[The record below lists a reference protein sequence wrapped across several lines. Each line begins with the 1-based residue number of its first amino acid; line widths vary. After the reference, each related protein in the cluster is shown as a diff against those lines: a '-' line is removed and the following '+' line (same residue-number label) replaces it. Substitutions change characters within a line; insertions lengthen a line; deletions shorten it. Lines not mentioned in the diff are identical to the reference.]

1 MKSLNL
7 AKTEKVLNGRLDKK
21 HKWNKGVR
29 GMIEIDGSYG
39 EGGGQ
44 LVRTA
49 VALSAVTGEEIKV
62 TNIRKNRPN
71 PGLKQQH
78 LKALETAAKIYGA
91 RVSGLF
97 PGSSEL
103 FFAPVEIK
111 GGKYN
116 IDIRTAGSI
125 TLLLQCIM
133 PALPFAKEK
142 VELTIRGGTDVAWS
156 PTIDYLQYV
165 TFRAL
170 EKLGYVGKVI
180 LKERGYYPKGGGNVS
195 AVFEPCKLHSFH
207 FQKIKEDK
215 RAVENLTD
223 EKGLQEG
230 ESQKEMIMGIS
241 HASNLPAHVPS
252 RQGEAARSLILETGY
267 ASEINVQ
274 SHELLSTG
282 SGITLWAGYCGGS
295 SLGKRGLP
303 AEKVGRRAAEEIIA
317 ELRSGAAV
325 DMHLADQLIPYMAL
339 AGNSSYTVREL
350 TLHAATNI
358 WVTEKFL
365 DVKFKIEEKEGLFQ
379 VSVD

>member
-1 MKSLNL
+1 
-7 AKTEKVLNGRLDKK
+7 
-21 HKWNKGVR
+21 
-29 GMIEIDGSYG
+29 MIEIDGSYG

-78 LKALETAAKIYGA
+78 LKALETAAKICGA

-116 IDIRTAGSI
+116 IDIGTAGSV

-133 PALPFAKEK
+133 PALPFAKAK

-156 PTIDYLQYV
+156 PTIDYLQHV

-195 AVFEPCKLHSFH
+195 AVFEPCKLHGFH

-215 RAVENLTD
+215 KVEESLTD

-230 ESQKEMIMGIS
+230 ESQKEMIKGIS

-252 RQGEAARSLILETGY
+252 RQAEAARSLFLETGY

-282 SGITLWAGYCGGS
+282 SGITLWTGYCGGS
-295 SLGKRGLP
+295 NLGKRGLP
-303 AEKVGRRAAEEIIA
+303 SEKVGRRAAEEIIA
-317 ELRSGAAV
+317 ELRAGAAV

>member
-1 MKSLNL
+1 VN
-7 AKTEKVLNGRLDKK
+7 NGERE
-21 HKWNKGVR
+21 
-29 GMIEIDGSYG
+29 MIEIDGSYG

-44 LVRTA
+44 VVRTA

-78 LKALETAAKIYGA
+78 LKALETAASICRA
-91 RVSGLF
+91 RVSGLS

-103 FFAPVEIK
+103 IFAPVEIK

-116 IDIRTAGSI
+116 IDIGTAGSI

-156 PTIDYLQYV
+156 PTIDYLQHI
-165 TFRAL
+165 TLRAL
-170 EKLGYVGKVI
+170 EQFGYAGSVT
-180 LKERGYYPKGGGNVS
+180 LEERGYYPRGGGKVT
-195 AVFEPCKLHSFH
+195 AVFEPCKFHGFH
-207 FQKIKEDK
+207 FRMAEENK
-215 RAVENLTD
+215 RAG
-223 EKGLQEG
+223 EKLAGKEGLKG
-230 ESQKEMIMGIS
+230 EQNQKEKIIGIS

-252 RQGEAARSLILETGY
+252 RQAEAARSLLLEAGY
-267 ASEINVQ
+267 TSRIDIQ
-274 SHELLSTG
+274 SCEFFSTG
-282 SGITLWAGYCGGS
+282 SGITLWNGYCGGS
-295 SLGKRGLP
+295 ALGEKGLP
-303 AEKVGRRAAEEIIA
+303 AEKVGRRAAEELIV
-317 ELRSGAAV
+317 ELKAGTAV
-325 DMHLADQLIPYMAL
+325 DIHLADQLIPYMAL

-358 WVTEKFL
+358 WVTEQFL
-365 DVKFKIEEKEGLFQ
+365 DVKFKIEEEKGLFK

>member
-1 MKSLNL
+1 
-7 AKTEKVLNGRLDKK
+7 
-21 HKWNKGVR
+21 
-29 GMIEIDGSYG
+29 MIEIDGSYG

-78 LKALETAAKIYGA
+78 LKSLETAAKICGA
-91 RVSGLF
+91 RVSGLS

-103 FFAPVEIK
+103 FFTPVEIK
-111 GGKYN
+111 GGKYH
-116 IDIRTAGSI
+116 IDIGTAGSI

-156 PTIDYLQYV
+156 PTIDYLQHI

-170 EKLGYVGKVI
+170 EQFGYAGSLT
-180 LKERGYYPKGGGNVS
+180 LKERGYYPRGGGIVS
-195 AVFEPCKLHSFH
+195 AVFEPCKLHG
-207 FQKIKEDK
+207 FQFRRTEKKK
-215 RAVENLTD
+215 RVGENL
-223 EKGLQEG
+223 KGEEDLKTGQNWKG
-230 ESQKEMIMGIS
+230 KITGIS

-252 RQGEAARSLILETGY
+252 RQAEAAKSFLLEAGY
-267 ASEINVQ
+267 DSRIDVQ
-274 SHELLSTG
+274 SHELFSIG
-282 SGITLWAGYCGGS
+282 SGITLWAGYFGGS
-295 SLGKRGLP
+295 ALGERGLP
-303 AEKVGRRAAEEIIA
+303 AEKVGRCAAEEIIA
-317 ELRSGAAV
+317 ELRTGATV
-325 DMHLADQLIPYMAL
+325 DIHLADQLIPYMAL

-350 TLHAATNI
+350 TPHTATNI
-358 WVTEKFL
+358 WVTEQFL
-365 DVKFKIEEKEGLFQ
+365 NVKFKIEEKNGLFE